1 MITAP
6 APRPRALSQV
16 LQGMR
21 AVITHGPILGPRAE
35 EFKLPGSAVNPSS
48 AARGEKAGR
57 TPRAEPGRLAFFGR
71 RRGPLLRGEPHVD
84 FAGIEAETV
93 RGEPV
98 TAGQFAVPMPA
109 EHRLNRHVEERG
121 DVASAKERSGHRATL
136 GTCQSPTGLAGDT

>member
-1 MITAP
+1 M
-6 APRPRALSQV
+6 SQV

-84 FAGIEAETV
+84 FAGVEAEAV
-93 RGEPV
+93 GGKPIA
-98 TAGQFAVPMPA
+98 AGQFPASMPA
-109 EHRLNRHVEERG
+109 EHGLDAHVEERG
-121 DVASAKERSGHRATL
+121 DVASAKERRE
-136 GTCQSPTGLAGDT
+136 